1 MEWLIGGP
9 AGWQEGVAA
18 VIVVAAVVSLYRHL
32 RGMFGTASP
41 SGGGAGCHGCASDC
55 EVPDPAAEPGA
66 GTKPVP
72 AGTSPAATPVTAT
85 LRGTLH

>member
-9 AGWQEGVAA
+9 AGWQEVVAA
-18 VIVVAAVVSLYRHL
+18 AIVAGAVVSLYRHL
-32 RGMFGTASP
+32 RGMFGGPSP

-55 EVPDPAAEPGA
+55 DVPDPAAETATGIKAVNGSP
-66 GTKPVP
+66 
-72 AGTSPAATPVTAT
+72 PAATPVTTT